1 MSDIFNTNAAADF
14 LNEAVPGES
23 ASYWNQRLVNARR
36 SDRQQPF
43 TIPFSTVGKACFYEQ
58 SDLEQFAEFERSRQL
73 GKVKLSGRAA
83 EALRAFGGYP
93 MGRAFKGGS
102 AYLLPPS
109 DASNSVLVR
118 LTIDEPLMVFAMTAE
133 QAIEF
138 GKELVEVGRV
148 AQRHN
153 NPQQT
158 PAPDNFTVTTI
169 ADNADIL
176 IQRREYKK

>member
-1 MSDIFNTNAAADF
+1 MSDLFNTNAAADF

-23 ASYWNQRLVNARR
+23 ASYWSQRLVNARR
-36 SDRQQPF
+36 SDRPQPF

-83 EALRAFGGYP
+83 EALRAFGGNP
-93 MGRAFKGGS
+93 QGRPFKGGS
-102 AYLLPPS
+102 AYLIPS
-109 DASNSVLVR
+109 DAVGGVRVR
-118 LTIDEPLMVFAMTAE
+118 LTIDEPLMVFSMTAA

-138 GKELVEVGRV
+138 GKELADVGRA

-153 NPQQT
+153 SPELS
-158 PAPDNFTVTTI
+158 ADEGNFTTTTI
-169 ADNADIL
+169 IDNPDIL
-176 IQRREYKK
+176 IQRRVYK